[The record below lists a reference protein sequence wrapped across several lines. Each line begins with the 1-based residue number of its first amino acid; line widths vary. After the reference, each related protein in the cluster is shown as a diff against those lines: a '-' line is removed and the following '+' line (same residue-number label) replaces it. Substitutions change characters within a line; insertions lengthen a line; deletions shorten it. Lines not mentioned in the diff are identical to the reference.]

1 VDEIRAMTPADYAAV
16 AALWRRTEGVGLNES
31 DGEAPVAAFLRHNPG
46 MSSVAVSAGGAVIG
60 AVLCGTDGRRG
71 YLHHLA
77 VEHAE
82 RKRGVAARLLAR
94 CFAELAAAGIPK
106 CNLFLFDDNAAGAA
120 FWEHAGWLARSDLV
134 VYQKGVLP
142 GVRAELG
149 T

>member
-1 VDEIRAMTPADYAAV
+1 MTASDYAAV

-31 DGEAPVAAFLRHNPG
+31 DAEEPVVAFLRRNPG

-82 RKRGVAARLLAR
+82 RKRGVAARLVAR
-94 CFAELAAAGIPK
+94 CFGELAAAGIPK
-106 CNLFLFDDNAAGAA
+106 
-120 FWEHAGWLARSDLV
+120 
-134 VYQKGVLP
+134 
-142 GVRAELG
+142 
-149 T
+149 